1 MVPTQAVARYRLS
14 ALFTVFLGVLLP
26 GLLWANLPENHL
38 ELGLSPNQISFLVQ
52 GDEASPETVLF
63 LHGVGSRKETWNSVV
78 RALGPIGRSRRLV
91 SMDSRGHGQTP
102 LNGVDQRPWLHAVDL
117 KNWMDAQGLQ
127 TAHFVGHSLGGRVAL
142 AFAALFPERVKSLV
156 VVDIAPFKSRR
167 DEASAE
173 SIRAGT
179 LSMEFADDMIAQSW
193 GEDLTGSISSAPFP
207 ILFMSG
213 NTELGAI
220 LTPKH
225 QSRLLEINPQLKFS
239 HFQNAGHGLY
249 KEQCERFVA
258 ELEAFWGQLPQSRPV
273 PWYVRCSRRLLG
285 R

>member
-1 MVPTQAVARYRLS
+1 MVKTLSVARPGS
-14 ALFTVFLGVLLP
+14 IAFLLGSFGVLLP

-52 GDEASPETVLF
+52 GDETSPETVLF

-117 KNWMDAQGLQ
+117 KNWMDAHGLPA
-127 TAHFVGHSLGGRVAL
+127 AHFVGHSLGGRVAL

-173 SIRAGT
+173 RIRAGT
-179 LSMEFADDMIAQSW
+179 LAMEFADDMIAQSW
-193 GEDLTGSISSAPFP
+193 GEDLTGAIPSAPFP

-225 QSRLLEINPQLKFS
+225 QSRLLELNPQLQFS

-258 ELEAFWGQLPQSRPV
+258 ELEAFWGPLPQTRPV
-273 PWYVRCSRRLLG
+273 PWYLRCSRWFIG